1 MTIPQVLA
9 FALLIYLVLHFGKR
23 LIISRLTDR
32 VVAKAL
38 DPDTP
43 QARLDP
49 ESRYIIHL
57 SETEVSCHR
66 PDGTVESVLWD
77 DLQKVEV
84 LTNSDGPLLPDVFWL
99 LHGTE
104 KGCCIP
110 QGATGDVEL
119 LARLQKL
126 PGFNNQAFIESM
138 GSTQEA
144 LFVCWQKL
152 KNQN

>member
-1 MTIPQVLA
+1 MAILWFLVLT
-9 FALLIYLVLHFGKR
+9 LLIYLVFYYGIR
-23 LIISRLTDR
+23 LLSSWLANRT
-32 VVAKAL
+32 VAKAL
-38 DPDTP
+38 SPDTP
-43 QARLDP
+43 RAHLDP
-49 ESRYIIHL
+49 ESRFIIQL
-57 SETEVSCHR
+57 SETGVSCNR
-66 PDGTVESVLWD
+66 PDGTVESVRWD

-110 QGATGDVEL
+110 QGAAGDVEL